1 MGTRLKEPRTLF
13 FFAIYFRAE
22 KRIGSSLHGHQK
34 NTSEGPIGEGE
45 PASLN
50 GTSRKM

>member
-22 KRIGSSLHGHQK
+22 KRIGSSPHGHQK
-34 NTSEGPIGEGE
+34 TR
-45 PASLN
+45 AKVSLEKEN
-50 GTSRKM
+50 QQV